1 MSAGQDL
8 ESVSG
13 LAPAA
18 GPPQKHSKIFV
29 FFNSLYHWLLCAAYF
44 FPVCSF
50 LVFLSIFLDPRKT
63 VRSQKALC
71 RNTMRFAGAQV
82 ESRRAPGFDSA
93 KTYFF
98 IVNHVNLFDPFV
110 LFLAI
115 PQYVRGLELESHFKI
130 PAYGWMMKRFGNIPV
145 PVKNTPSDLKKMW
158 RLTRAALESGTSLVV
173 FAEGQRTV
181 TGRLGEFK
189 DGAFRMAQQ
198 FGCPIVPVS
207 VVGSFEFNNKLGW
220 GLHPGKIVVHLH
232 EPIETAGLKKE
243 DVPALR
249 ERVHGIMAGTIDEYY
264 ENLQA

>member
-1 MSAGQDL
+1 MSADQELETPVGQ
-8 ESVSG
+8 V
-13 LAPAA
+13 PAA
-18 GPPQKHSKIFV
+18 GPARKHSKTFV
-29 FFNSLYHWLLCAAYF
+29 FFNSLFRWLFCAAYF

-63 VRSQKALC
+63 VRSQRALC
-71 RNTMRFAGAQV
+71 RNTMRLAGGRV
-82 ESRRAPGFDSA
+82 EARRATGFDPTR
-93 KTYFF
+93 TYFF

-145 PVKNTPSDLKKMW
+145 PVKNSASDLKKMW
-158 RLTRAALESGTSLVV
+158 RLTRTALESGTSLVV

-198 FGCPIVPVS
+198 FGCPIVPIS

-232 EPIETAGLKKE
+232 EPIDTAGLKKE

-249 ERVHGIMAGTIDEYY
+249 AQVHGIMARTIDEYY
-264 ENLQA
+264 ESLQA

>member
-1 MSAGQDL
+1 MNAGQEL
-8 ESVSG
+8 ESAAGQV
-13 LAPAA
+13 PAA
-18 GPPQKHSKIFV
+18 GPPRKRGKTFV
-29 FFNSLYHWLLCAAYF
+29 FFNSLYHWMLCSAYF

-50 LVFLSIFLDPRKT
+50 LVFQSIFLDPRKT

-71 RNTMRFAGAQV
+71 RNTMRLAGAQV
-82 ESRRAPGFDSA
+82 EARRAPGFDPA
-93 KTYFF
+93 RTYFF

-145 PVKNTPSDLKKMW
+145 PDKPRPSDLKKMW
-158 RLTRAALESGTSLVV
+158 RMTRAALESGTSLVV

-198 FGCPIVPVS
+198 FGCPIVPTS
-207 VVGSFEFNNKLGW
+207 IVGSFEFNNKLGW
-220 GLHPGKIVVHLH
+220 ALHPGKIVVHLH
-232 EPIETAGLKKE
+232 EPIETAGLTKE
-243 DVPALR
+243 DIPALR
-249 ERVHGIMAGTIDEYY
+249 DRVHEIMARTIDEYY
-264 ENLQA
+264 ENLGS

>member
-1 MSAGQDL
+1 MSAGPQV
-8 ESVSG
+8 ESPAGPAS
-13 LAPAA
+13 AA
-18 GPPQKHSKIFV
+18 GPPRKRGKAFV
-29 FFNSLYHWLLCAAYF
+29 FFNSLYHWLLCSVYF

-50 LVFLSIFLDPRKT
+50 LVLQSIFVNPRKT
-63 VRSQKALC
+63 VRAQRALC
-71 RNTMRFAGAQV
+71 RNTMRFAGAGV
-82 ESRRAPGFDSA
+82 EAVRAPGFDP
-93 KTYFF
+93 KRTYFF

-145 PVKNTPSDLKKMW
+145 PVKNSPSELKKMW
-158 RLTRAALESGTSLVV
+158 RLTKTALESGTSLVV

-198 FGCPIVPVS
+198 FGCPIVPIT

-232 EPIETAGLKKE
+232 EPIETAGLTKE

-249 ERVHGIMAGTIDEYY
+249 DRVHGIMANTIDGYY
-264 ENLQA
+264 EKLRR